1 MRRHESAETTRAPI
15 PPPASRPPLRP
26 FLPDDDALLDREP
39 VLELEQAVFARRGEA
54 PALEVPTLSLR
65 GGAAIALTGDP
76 LGVEALL
83 RAGFLLL
90 PPRAGRC
97 RVLGEDI
104 RRLRLGGRARL
115 RRRIAYV
122 GAGAALDPALSLA
135 ENLGLRLRLAGAAPR
150 AYRSEVERVI
160 VDFELG
166 QEAGR
171 TAAVASFAARRAVV
185 LGRAL
190 LAQPALLIGET
201 PFDGLTPAVRERALW
216 QCNALRLAGT
226 GCLFAGLRPDEAHA
240 LEAPVY
246 EAGEG
251 GLLRAA
257 RRMVRGPA

>member
-1 MRRHESAETTRAPI
+1 M
-15 PPPASRPPLRP
+15 RP

-39 VLELEQAVFARRGEA
+39 VFELEQAVFAQRGEA
-54 PALEVPTLSLR
+54 QTLEVPSLSLR
-65 GGAAIALTGDP
+65 GGAAIALTGEP
-76 LGVEALL
+76 VGVEALL

-90 PPRAGRC
+90 PPRTGRC

-104 RRLRLGGRARL
+104 RRLGLGGRARL
-115 RRRIAYV
+115 RRRIASV
-122 GAGAALDPALSLA
+122 GAGAALDPALTLA
-135 ENLGLRLRLAGAAPR
+135 ENLGLRLRLAGAPPR

-160 VDFELG
+160 EDFELG
-166 QEAGR
+166 PEAGR
-171 TAAVASFAARRAVV
+171 AAAGASFAARRAVV

-201 PFDGLTPAVRERALW
+201 PFDGLKPAVRERALR

-226 GCLFAGLRPDEAHA
+226 GCLFAGLRPEEAHL

-251 GLLRAA
+251 GLLRPA
-257 RRMVRGPA
+257 RRLARGAA